1 VFNNIIND
9 TSNKVQLERLNWYFV
24 DKVAVE
30 NPKCGN
36 VVHGPF
42 YGGNFWLNYTG
53 TDNNNDLLGDTGVPH
68 MGYDY
73 HPLIKALCGDVNC
86 NSVVNMV
93 DALAIRNYWGAEAT
107 LCNLWAADVNCNG
120 VINMVDALAVRNYWG
135 AGATL
140 DCCEGCKV

>member
-1 VFNNIIND
+1 
-9 TSNKVQLERLNWYFV
+9 VQLGRLNWYFV

-53 TDNNNDLLGDTGVPH
+53 TDSNNDLLGDTGVPH

-73 HPLIKALCGDVNC
+73 HPLIKAKCGDVDCDGIIMGMDVSKVFNAV
-86 NSVVNMV
+86 SG
-93 DALAIRNYWGAEAT
+93 GAV
-107 LCNLWAADVNCNG
+107 CSLWAADVDCDGIIMGMDVSKVFNAVSGGALNC
-120 VINMVDALAVRNYWG
+120 
-135 AGATL
+135 
-140 DCCEGCKV
+140 CGCNCPG